1 MKMITWLEHLSYKHR
16 LGQLWWFSLVKRR
29 LKGDLT
35 ERSFQNLKGAY
46 KEKQSNFYTGRE

>member
-1 MKMITWLEHLSYKHR
+1 MKMITRLEHLSYKHR